1 MAELVK
7 KDDFYEL
14 QFTLP
19 HNWSPAIIFGSER
32 FFDKEEKEVF
42 DKFKQARLRDWSGI
56 ASLQMNIAFN
66 EKHDAI
72 EFGAPAAIC
81 ATYSFLMIRG
91 ECK

>member
-7 KDDFYEL
+7 KDDFHEL

-19 HNWSPAIIFGSER
+19 HNWSPVIIFGSER
-32 FFDKEEKEVF
+32 FFDKKGKEVF
-42 DKFKQARLRDWSGI
+42 DKFKQAKLRDWSGI

-81 ATYSFLMIRG
+81 ATYTFLMIRG
-91 ECK
+91 SKG